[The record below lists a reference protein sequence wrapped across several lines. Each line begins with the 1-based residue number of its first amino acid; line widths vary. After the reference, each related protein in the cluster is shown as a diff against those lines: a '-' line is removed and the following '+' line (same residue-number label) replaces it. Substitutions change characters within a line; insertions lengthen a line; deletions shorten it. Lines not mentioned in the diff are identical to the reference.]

1 MACYLD
7 FWGKGRPQSDAVVLT
22 HPAAYHCLDVAACG
36 RVLLERHARLRGL
49 LARLLAL
56 DEDCTLVLLTGL
68 LALHDVGKWSRPFQA
83 KLPVFYPPCLGNP
96 TEAPPGPHHDAAG
109 LFLWRDRLAE
119 ELVDRLPQGHELIAL
134 ARAVFGHH
142 GAPVDEDSP
151 ITTRAL
157 YGRDGLE
164 AATRFA
170 RDAIDLL
177 IPTPIRVP
185 SPVRASFAV
194 AGFAVLADWLGSGSP
209 L

>member
-7 FWGKGRPQSDAVVLT
+7 FRGKGRPQSDAVVLT

-109 LFLWRDRLAE
+109 LFLWRDPLAGK
-119 ELVDRLPQGHELIAL
+119 VGDPPPHGPQLIAPAPPRL
-134 ARAVFGHH
+134 GH
-142 GAPVDEDSP
+142 
-151 ITTRAL
+151 
-157 YGRDGLE
+157 
-164 AATRFA
+164 
-170 RDAIDLL
+170 
-177 IPTPIRVP
+177 PT
-185 SPVRASFAV
+185 
-194 AGFAVLADWLGSGSP
+194 G
-209 L
+209 